1 MQFHPILIG
10 CKRFL
15 VRSVRG
21 CKRFSVP
28 SYSRVMWRGPLWKS
42 CAIHV
47 QKSFCMWRSPLC
59 PVTRHPL
66 CASRYRVATISRL
79 LQIIGLFCK
88 RALYNNRLYPAKE
101 TYHFKEPTDRG
112 HPIKGP
118 VCPVNKSCVCIVSL
132 RQRSPA
138 NTGLFCKRPLARQE
152 VGLHTFFEL
161 LSLKPHK
168 VCLHSF
174 FAAEDACKHRTL
186 SSYCPPLPFVF
197 VYFAKET

>member
-1 MQFHPILIG
+1 VQFT
-10 CKRFL
+10 
-15 VRSVRG
+15 
-21 CKRFSVP
+21 
-28 SYSRVMWRGPLWKS
+28 

-47 QKSFCMWRSPLC
+47 NKSSVPCELFGWRSPSEECAIHMCDPLCTSPLAIHVKKSFCMWRSPLC

-66 CASRYRVATISRL
+66 CASPYRLATISRL

-152 VGLHTFFEL
+152 VGLQTFFEL
-161 LSLKPHK
+161 VSLKPHK